1 MIIKLDMLQ
10 TLALSVVVYY
20 IGLFIKSKVKIL
32 EDFCIPAPVVGG
44 ILFAFLSLILNQTK
58 ILSISMDNTLQA
70 PFMLVFF
77 TSIGLSANLKL
88 IKEGSIDVLKFFL
101 VVILLV
107 VCQNIFG
114 IFIAKLMGQ
123 SPLLGLLGGSITMIG
138 GHGTGAAFGQLF
150 ESKYGFSGATTVA
163 MAAATFGLVAGS
175 LIGGPLGKRL
185 VEKNN
190 LAKTKNESFE
200 ELALD
205 KENINFDDMFK
216 TFTIIMICIAFG
228 TILGEF
234 FNKLGLTLPSYVNSM
249 IIAAIVLNIGDK
261 TKKYKINTE
270 ATDILGNL
278 GLNVFLSMALINL
291 RLWELKDVA
300 GPILIILL
308 SQCVI
313 MILMA
318 YFVSFNVCGKDYD
331 AAVLS
336 AGFCGFGMG
345 ATPNG
350 MANMSAMTKKYT
362 AAPRAFF
369 VLPIV
374 GAFLID
380 LSNSL
385 IITFILNI
393 LKL

>member
-1 MIIKLDMLQ
+1 MVIKLDMLQ
-10 TLALSVVVYY
+10 TLALAVIVYY
-20 IGLFIKSKVKIL
+20 IGSFVKSKIKVL

-44 ILFAFLSLILNQTK
+44 ILFAFLTLILNQTK

-77 TSIGLSANLKL
+77 TSIGLSANLNL
-88 IKEGSIDVLKFFL
+88 IKKGSIDVLKFFL

-107 VCQNIFG
+107 VCQNVFG
-114 IFIAKLMGQ
+114 IIVAKLMGQ
-123 SPLLGLLGGSITMIG
+123 HPLLGLLGGSISMVG

-150 ESKYGFSGATTVA
+150 ENKYGFSGATTIA

-190 LAKTKNESFE
+190 LVKSKSETFE
-200 ELALD
+200 EVALD
-205 KENINFDDMFK
+205 KESVNFDDMFK
-216 TFTIIMICIAFG
+216 TFTVIMICIAFG

-261 TKKYKINTE
+261 TKKHKINTE
-270 ATDILGNL
+270 ATDILGNI

-300 GPILIILL
+300 GPILVILII
-308 SQCVI
+308 QCII
-313 MILMA
+313 MIVMA
-318 YFVSFNVCGKDYD
+318 YFVSFNLCGKDYD

-350 MANMSAMTKKYT
+350 MANMAAMTKKYT
-362 AAPRAFF
+362 SAPRAFF

-380 LSNSL
+380 LSNSI
-385 IITFILNI
+385 IITFILNV